1 MTEAGGEP
9 RKNVCQMF
17 FRRAA
22 MLRTASIAILIL
34 AGSAL
39 GAVLLC
45 ALTLRILLSAAFAL
59 SGIQRRMTHSTEV
72 LDW

>member
-1 MTEAGGEP
+1 MTERGGVP
-9 RKNVCQMF
+9 RKNVSQMF
-17 FRRAA
+17 FQEAA
-22 MLRTASIAILIL
+22 MLRTTSIAILLL

-45 ALTLRILLSAAFAL
+45 VLALRLLLSTAFVL
-59 SGIQRRMTHSTEV
+59 SGIQRRQHGAQV

>member
-1 MTEAGGEP
+1 
-9 RKNVCQMF
+9 MF
-17 FRRAA
+17 P

-45 ALTLRILLSAAFAL
+45 VLALRILLSTAFAL
-59 SGIQRRMTHSTEV
+59 SGIQRRLTRAPV

>member
-1 MTEAGGEP
+1 
-9 RKNVCQMF
+9 
-17 FRRAA
+17 
-22 MLRTASIAILIL
+22 MLRTASIAILFL

-45 ALTLRILLSAAFAL
+45 ALTLRVLLSAAFAL
-59 SGIQRRMTHSTEV
+59 SGIQRRMSHSTQV

>member
-1 MTEAGGEP
+1 M
-9 RKNVCQMF
+9 V
-17 FRRAA
+17 
-22 MLRTASIAILIL
+22 RTASIAILVL

-45 ALTLRILLSAAFAL
+45 VLMLRILLSAAFSL
-59 SGIQRRMTHSTEV
+59 SGIQRRMMRSTQV

>member
-1 MTEAGGEP
+1 
-9 RKNVCQMF
+9 
-17 FRRAA
+17 
-22 MLRTASIAILIL
+22 MLRTATIAILIL

-45 ALTLRILLSAAFAL
+45 VLALRVLLSTALAL
-59 SGIQRRMTHSTEV
+59 SGNPRRMHSAQI